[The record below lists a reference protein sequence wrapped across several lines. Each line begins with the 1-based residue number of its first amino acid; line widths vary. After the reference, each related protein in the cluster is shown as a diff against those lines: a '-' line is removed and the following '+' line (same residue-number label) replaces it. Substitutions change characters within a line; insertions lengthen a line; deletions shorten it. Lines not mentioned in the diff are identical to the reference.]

1 MRNNSRDRDLFFCL
15 WLFFRLQLQVQ
26 QKVRYNKERQKGGKL
41 MSFVHLQTISVYS
54 LLQSTTQLEELVQNA
69 KQKGYQAI
77 ALTDYNYLHG
87 QVDFYKLCLK
97 EGIKPIIGLQLDLP
111 GIFYKDKKFPLVMI
125 AKNYKGYQ
133 KLMALSTLY
142 TSDKTNEELLSGLK
156 GGLED
161 LIAITPGEK
170 GEIEN
175 LLLSGEYEAAEKIV
189 QYWKEIFSEGQFY
202 LGVQVHENMQPIIDP
217 LKELGITG
225 DVPLTAMHDV
235 RYLEPGDHFS
245 CRVLQAIGNS
255 EQIDTSLEEKRGEY
269 YLPPLKEIQEQF
281 QKFGL
286 FSEAEETRKISERI
300 AIELPLHQSLLPK
313 YPIPPGTDSQTYLK
327 KLCQEGLQQK
337 VNQPDSRYHERL
349 NYELSVIHEMGFD
362 DYFLIVWDVMH
373 FAKQAGIL
381 PGAGRG
387 SAAGSL
393 VAYVLQITHVDPIEY
408 HLLFER
414 FLNKERYN
422 MPDIDLDFPDNRR
435 DEVLRYVKKKYGAD
449 HVAQIV
455 TFGTLATKMSL
466 RDTARV
472 FGYSTAEAAK
482 WSSAVPNQLGI
493 RLTEAYENSLA
504 FRKLADSSPENKLLF
519 ETAKKI
525 EGVPRHTST
534 HAAGVVISDR
544 LLIELVPLQERKN
557 DLSITQYPM
566 GNVEEIGLLKMD
578 FLGLK
583 NLTIL
588 NNAVQLAEKE
598 NQQKL
603 DVFSFPMNDPKT
615 MELFRRADTNGIFQ
629 FESPGIKNVLQ
640 KLGPES
646 MEDIVAVNALYRP
659 GPMEQI
665 NTFID
670 RKKGKQKIEYLH
682 PDLEDILSVT
692 YGVMVYQE
700 QVMQVASRM
709 AGFTLGEADILRR
722 AIGKKQKEAIDEE
735 RSHFIDGAV
744 QKGYSLE
751 KAKEVYDYIER
762 FANYGFNRSHSVAYS
777 YIAYQMAYMKTHY
790 PAAFFAALLNSVNPH
805 SDKMKEYGMDIR
817 KRNLS
822 FEYPDIN
829 TSSWNFSLTN
839 QKIQFGLTAIK
850 GLRRDFIQHVLSE
863 RKKNGFYKDFVQFL
877 RRIPEKWVKSEIIT
891 PLILSGAFDKFDYN
905 RATLLQSLPGIISS
919 IQYSGN
925 NIDLFDVLEPKY
937 IFRDELS
944 SIDLMESEEE
954 YLGYSLIGHPV
965 DAYSFLYKEDEVKY
979 IGELS
984 TGHNLTTMG
993 LLKEIKRIQ
1002 TKKGEP
1008 MAFLTLTDSTG
1019 VLNVTIFPEQY
1030 LKFMKL
1036 LKEGTLLTVFGKI
1049 ENSKQYERPTFIL
1062 QKMTTIDQYIKTK
1075 EEKKKTCYIRITGEN
1090 NPNDQFDKMQKI
1102 LLDSPG
1108 EHPVIV
1114 YDEIHS
1120 KKILMDK
1127 KYWIDSSDVAIK
1139 KLINLFGNKNIVFK

>member
-1 MRNNSRDRDLFFCL
+1 
-15 WLFFRLQLQVQ
+15 
-26 QKVRYNKERQKGGKL
+26 

-54 LLQSTTQLEELVQNA
+54 LLQSTTQLEKLVQNA
-69 KQKGYQAI
+69 KQKGYQGI

-87 QVDFYKLCLK
+87 QVDFYKLCLQ
-97 EGIKPIIGLQLDLP
+97 EGMKPIIGLQLEIP
-111 GIFYKDKKFPLVMI
+111 GVFYKNQKFPLVMI

-142 TSDKTNEELLSGLK
+142 TSDKNNEALLSGLK
-156 GGLED
+156 DGLED
-161 LIAITPGEK
+161 IIAITPGEK
-170 GEIEN
+170 GEIER
-175 LLLSGEYEAAEKIV
+175 LLLSGEQKEAEAV
-189 QYWKEIFSEGQFY
+189 TRYWKEIFSEKQFY
-202 LGVQVHENMQPIIDP
+202 LGVQVHQKIQPIIDS
-217 LKELGITG
+217 LRRLGTVVE
-225 DVPLTAMHDV
+225 VPLTAMHDV
-235 RYLEPGDHFS
+235 QYLEPDDRFS

-255 EQIDTSLEEKRGEY
+255 EQIDTEKEEKKGEH
-269 YLPPLKEIQEQF
+269 YLPPLNEIEEQF

-286 FSEAEETRKISERI
+286 SSEVEETIKISEKI
-300 AIELPLHQSLLPK
+300 AIELPLNQSLLPK
-313 YPIPPGTDSQTYLK
+313 YPTPSGTDSRSYLQT
-327 KLCQEGLQQK
+327 LCEKGLQQR
-337 VNQPDSRYHERL
+337 VNQADSRYQERL

-422 MPDIDLDFPDNRR
+422 MPDIDLDFPDDRR

-472 FGYSTAEAAK
+472 FGYSPAEAAK

-493 RLTEAYENSLA
+493 RLAEAYELSA
-504 FRKLADSSPENKLLF
+504 TFRKLADSSPENKLLF

-544 LLIELVPLQERKN
+544 SLIELVPLQERKN
-557 DLSITQYPM
+557 DLSLTQYPM
-566 GNVEEIGLLKMD
+566 GNIEEIGLLKMD

-603 DVFSFPMNDPKT
+603 DVFSFPMNDSKT
-615 MELFRRADTNGIFQ
+615 MELFQRADTNGIFQ
-629 FESPGIKNVLQ
+629 FESPGIKNVLR

-646 MEDIVAVNALYRP
+646 MEDIAAVNALYRP

-670 RKKGKQKIEYLH
+670 RKKGKLKIEYPH
-682 PDLEDILSVT
+682 PDLEEILSVT

-722 AIGKKQKEAIDEE
+722 AIGKKQKEAIDKE
-735 RSHFIDGAV
+735 RSHFIEGAV
-744 QKGYSLE
+744 QKGYTLE
-751 KAKEVYDYIER
+751 RSKEVYDYIER

-805 SDKMKEYGMDIR
+805 SDKMKEYSMDIR

-822 FEYPDIN
+822 FDYPDIN
-829 TSSWNFSLTN
+829 TSSWNFSLIN
-839 QKIQFGLTAIK
+839 QNIQFGLNAIK
-850 GLRRDFIQHVLSE
+850 GLRRDFIQDILSE
-863 RKKNGFYKDFVQFL
+863 RKNSGPYKDFVQFL
-877 RRIPEKWVKSEIIT
+877 RRIPEKWVKLEMIT
-891 PLILSGAFDKFDYN
+891 PLILSGVFDKFGYN
-905 RATLLQSLPGIISS
+905 RATLLQSLPGIVSS

-937 IFRDELS
+937 IFREELS
-944 SIDLMESEEE
+944 SNDLMESEEE
-954 YLGYSLIGHPV
+954 YLGYSLTGHPI
-965 DAYSFLYKEDEVKY
+965 DAYNFLYKEDGIKY
-979 IGELS
+979 IGELT
-984 TGHNLTTMG
+984 TGRNLTTMG

-1008 MAFLTLTDSTG
+1008 MAFLILTDSTG

-1030 LKFMKL
+1030 LKFMKF
-1036 LKEGTLLTVFGKI
+1036 LKEGTLLTVSGKM
-1049 ENSKQYERPTFIL
+1049 ETSKQYDRPTFIL
-1062 QKMTTIDQYIKTK
+1062 QKMTTIEQHIKTK
-1075 EEKKKTCYIRITGEN
+1075 EEKKKTYYIRITGEN
-1090 NPNDQFDKMQKI
+1090 NPSEQFDKMQKI
-1102 LLDSPG
+1102 LLGSPG

-1114 YDEIHS
+1114 YDEIRS
-1120 KKILMDK
+1120 KKILLDK
-1127 KYWIDSSDVAIK
+1127 KYWVNSSATVIQ
-1139 KLINLFGNKNIVFK
+1139 KLIELFGNKNIIFK